1 MPDPQTLPGYSKLF
15 VSGLP
20 APSPR
25 FVGMPKYALNAG
37 HNDPAL
43 VPIEALAEAASSVI
57 RREGR
62 KLAVY
67 NLSEGPLGYSELRT
81 FFSDKLKLRGI
92 DAPPDEILVTS
103 GSGQGIDLI
112 MRLLVAPGDT
122 ILFEE
127 VSYQAAINKARSVGA
142 RIVPVPVDED
152 GLRADALATIL
163 ADLQAQGITPKFIYT
178 IPTVQNPTGTI
189 MPLERRHEI
198 IRVARQYGV
207 PIFEDECYADIV
219 WKAGTPPALYGLA
232 PQDVIHIG
240 TLSKTLAP
248 ALRVAYLTAP
258 WPVLSQ
264 IVALKNDGGT
274 GALDQMVAAE
284 YFSGHFEAHLQY
296 LSARLQQKC
305 EVMLEALRRE
315 FGTSADIWEPAGG
328 IFVWVRL
335 NGDIDMRRLVEAAA
349 AHGLS
354 FNPGSDWAI
363 DGDASANHFRLCF
376 GLPTEQEIEEGI
388 AVLARLCHEHAGIPP
403 RGANTVRRGVAA

>member
-1 MPDPQTLPGYSKLF
+1 MSERPLPAYSRLF
-15 VSGLP
+15 VDGLP
-20 APSPR
+20 APSAR
-25 FVGMPKYALNAG
+25 FGGMSKYALNAG
-37 HNDPAL
+37 HNDPTL
-43 VPIEALAEAASSVI
+43 VPVEALADAASSVI
-57 RREGR
+57 RREGQ

-67 NLSEGPLGYSELRT
+67 NLSEGPLGYSCLRQ
-81 FFSDKLKLRGI
+81 FFSDKLQLRGI
-92 DAPPDEILVTS
+92 NASPDEILVTS
-103 GSGQGIDLI
+103 GSNQGIELV

-122 ILFEE
+122 VLFEE

-142 RIVPVPVDED
+142 RIIPVPVDVD
-152 GLRADALATIL
+152 GLRADALETIL
-163 ADLQAQGITPKFIYT
+163 AELDAQGIVPKFIYT

-189 MPLERRHEI
+189 MPIERRHEV

-219 WKAGTPPALYGLA
+219 WQSGTPPALYGLA

-264 IVALKNDGGT
+264 IVSLKSDGGT

-284 YFSGHFEAHLQY
+284 YFASHFESHLEK
-296 LSARLQQKC
+296 LSTRLHQKC

-315 FGTSADIWEPAGG
+315 FGTSAEVWEPAGG

-335 NGDIDMRRLVEAAA
+335 NADVDMRQLVDVASAQ
-349 AHGLS
+349 GLS

-388 AVLARLCHEHAGIPP
+388 ALLARLCHEKTGVPP
-403 RGANTVRRGVAA
+403 RGANIVRSGAPA

>member
-1 MPDPQTLPGYSKLF
+1 M
-15 VSGLP
+15 
-20 APSPR
+20 A
-25 FVGMPKYALNAG
+25 KYALNAG
-37 HNDPAL
+37 HNDPDL
-43 VPIEALAEAASSVI
+43 VPMEALAEAAATVI

-67 NLSEGPLGYSELRT
+67 NLSEGPLGFSGLRT
-81 FFSDKLKLRGI
+81 FFSEKLKLRGI
-92 DAPPDEILVTS
+92 DAPADEILVTS
-103 GSGQGIDLI
+103 GSGQGIELV
-112 MRLLVAPGDT
+112 MRLLVSPGDT
-122 ILFEE
+122 VLFED

-142 RIVPVPVDED
+142 RIVPVPVDAQ
-152 GLRADALATIL
+152 GLRADALADTL
-163 ADLQAQGITPKFIYT
+163 ADLKSKGVTPKFVYT

-189 MPLERRHEI
+189 MPIERRHDI
-198 IRVARQYGV
+198 IRVAQQFGV

-219 WKAGTPPALYGLA
+219 WKPGTPPALYSLA
-232 PQDVIHIG
+232 PRDVIHIG

-248 ALRVAYLTAP
+248 ALRIAYLTAP

-284 YFSGHFEAHLQY
+284 YFGRHFDAHLRT
-296 LSARLQQKC
+296 LSTRLQQKC

-315 FGTSADIWEPAGG
+315 FGTSAEVWEPAGG

-335 NGDIDMRRLVEAAA
+335 NGDIDMRKLVEAAA
-349 AHGLS
+349 KEGLS

-403 RGANTVRRGVAA
+403 RGANTVRQGAVA